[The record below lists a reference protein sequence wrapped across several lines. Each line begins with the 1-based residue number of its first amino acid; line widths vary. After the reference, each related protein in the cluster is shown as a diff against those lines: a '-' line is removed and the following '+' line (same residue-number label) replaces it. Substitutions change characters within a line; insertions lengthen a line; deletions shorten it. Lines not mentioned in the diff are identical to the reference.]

1 MKLKQ
6 STLDAIKHLGK
17 IYQGI
22 IIHEGKQLRAQDNLN
37 KFIAYVEI
45 EDSMPK
51 TFGINDTDE
60 FLKAIKL
67 VHDAE
72 LTFED
77 THVLISNKEQAELI
91 YQYANV
97 EFITEPPPNVNF
109 PDEEED
115 ETELG
120 FKIRLEKYESD
131 KCDYDEEKKQYDEDY
146 KAFLKNRN
154 QYHKDFSEYRA
165 SLSNRSEEEI
175 ESELDSFVEDL
186 NSDNQKDTVTEP
198 VEPTQP
204 KKPVE
209 PQKPV
214 RQVTHKCF
222 IEYDVI
228 DQVVK
233 VAKTLGLDG
242 VRIYSE
248 KGSKSIYISNT
259 CLKGASK
266 HSFKI
271 PFDVTSTDAEFSY
284 TFNVER
290 ISLIYKGDYAVAI
303 HGAGISRFKNDTH
316 TYYIATEAV

>member
-37 KFIAYVEI
+37 RFLAYVEI

-51 TFGINDTDE
+51 TFGVYDTDE

-77 THVLISNKEQAELI
+77 NYVLISNKEQAELI

-97 EFITEPPPNVNF
+97 EFITEPPPKFNF
-109 PDEEED
+109 PDEED
-115 ETELG
+115 ETESE
-120 FKIRLEKYESD
+120 FKIRIEKYEAE
-131 KCDYDEEKKQYDEDY
+131 KRDYDEEKKQYDEDY
-146 KAFLKNRN
+146 KEFLDNRN
-154 QYHKDFSEYRA
+154 QYNKDLSEYRA
-165 SLSNRSEEEI
+165 TLSNRSEEEI

-186 NSDNQKDTVTEP
+186 NSDNQKKTVTEP

-209 PQKPV
+209 PRKPV
-214 RQVTHKCF
+214 RHITHKCF

-248 KGSKSIYISNT
+248 KGSKSVYISNT
-259 CLKGASK
+259 CLKDSSK

-271 PFDVTSTDAEFSY
+271 PFDVNSTDTEFSY
-284 TFNVER
+284 TFKMER
-290 ISLIYKGDYAVAI
+290 FELIYKGDYEVTI

-316 TYYIATEAV
+316 TYYITTEAV